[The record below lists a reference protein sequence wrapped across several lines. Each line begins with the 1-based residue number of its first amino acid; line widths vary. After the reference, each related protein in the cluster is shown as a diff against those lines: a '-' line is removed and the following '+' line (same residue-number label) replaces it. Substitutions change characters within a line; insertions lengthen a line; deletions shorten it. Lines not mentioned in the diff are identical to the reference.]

1 MKRLTIWIDEKTLAK
16 LKRIAKKEDR
26 SVGWLLRKAA
36 EGYSKNT
43 KSAKQPVSG

>member
-1 MKRLTIWIDEKTLAK
+1 MTAMKRLTIWIDEKTLAK

-36 EGYSKNT
+36 ESFAQKE
-43 KSAKQPVSG
+43 KH

>member
-1 MKRLTIWIDEKTLAK
+1 MTAMKRLTIWIDEKTLAK

-36 EGYSKNT
+36 EGF
-43 KSAKQPVSG
+43 AQRGKQ